1 MPTILQLFGL
11 KFRVYVRDHEPI
23 HVHVIS
29 QDGEAKIQVEGEIKV
44 ISNHGMKPKD
54 LKMAEIVV
62 EENQEYI
69 ITEWVKIY
77 GR

>member
-29 QDGEAKIQVEGEIKV
+29 QDGEAKIQVEGEGDIKSRYETKRLEDGGSCCRGESRV
-44 ISNHGMKPKD
+44 HHYRMG
-54 LKMAEIVV
+54 
-62 EENQEYI
+62 
-69 ITEWVKIY
+69 
-77 GR
+77 